1 MTIASGAIA
10 CRFNA
15 VSTSVSPLTTLEV
28 DAEMLIASA
37 DRRFAAISKLV
48 RVRVEASKKR
58 LMTVFPR
65 SVGTFLICLWFTSR
79 KVSAVSRMKLISS
92 GERSAIPRRS
102 LRFNGIHSLLFDEQH
117 LLRLVKLREHHF
129 DDLFLGG
136 RYVLADVIG
145 LDRQLAPA
153 AVNEHGQLHAARA
166 PEIDQLVHR
175 GADRAAGVEHVVNQ
189 DDRLAGDVRGQ
200 LGLVDDW
207 PFAYG
212 AQVVAVERDVQR
224 AGRHVDAVHLPDSG
238 REPFGQRYSTPPDP
252 DQQHV
257 RQVGIVLDDL

>member
-10 CRFNA
+10 CKFSA
-15 VSTSVSPLTTLEV
+15 VSIRVSPLTTLEV
-28 DAEMLIASA
+28 EAEILIASA
-37 DRRFAAISKLV
+37 DKRFAAISKLV

-58 LMTVFPR
+58 LITVFPR

-136 RYVLADVIG
+136 RRIIKKKIG
-145 LDRQLAPA
+145 LDRQFAPA
-153 AVNEHGQLHAARA
+153 EVNEH
-166 PEIDQLVHR
+166 
-175 GADRAAGVEHVVNQ
+175 
-189 DDRLAGDVRGQ
+189 
-200 LGLVDDW
+200 
-207 PFAYG
+207 
-212 AQVVAVERDVQR
+212 
-224 AGRHVDAVHLPDSG
+224 
-238 REPFGQRYSTPPDP
+238 
-252 DQQHV
+252 
-257 RQVGIVLDDL
+257 